1 MTPLAHL
8 MPARP
13 KFIGVA
19 AIAIAA
25 VMAFA
30 PPVTAETLDLTSATI
45 ADVQAALGTRKLS
58 SEKLTQAYLAR
69 IKAYDKQGPAI
80 NAVILVN
87 PNAVKE
93 ARAMDRERRAGKVRG
108 PLHGIPVIVKDNY
121 NTVDMPTTAGSQLL
135 AGSIP
140 PTDAY
145 VVKKLRDAGAIIIAK
160 VNLNEFAGS
169 GGMTNGEKD
178 AKIAAMGRA
187 QAGFSSLGGQTRNP
201 HDIARVPSSSS
212 GGTGA
217 SVAAAF
223 GQFGLGTDTGGSV
236 RGPSSVNGIVG
247 LKTSYGL
254 VSRAGIVPLSLSLDT
269 SGPMARSVYDVAA
282 ALNVMAGVD
291 PDDSTTQ
298 MSVGKAEAD
307 YTKFAK
313 PGGLKGA
320 RIGIGR
326 DFLGGDDQVDRITE
340 DAIATLKSLGA
351 EIVDPIKVPNY
362 LLDQRTGVYALLV
375 NTEFKAQITDYLQTL
390 KPGFPRSFDEI
401 VALAND
407 PATNYRSPEKAFGL
421 KYSQAHAVGID
432 TPTYLALKNQTL
444 PAIRAGVEA
453 VFTSYKIDA
462 ILAPTNSTPAQLIAE
477 PRRGG
482 GGRGDSPGN
491 LTNESWVPEMVVP
504 AGMTG
509 EGLPVTISFIGM
521 PFSEAK
527 LIGYAYDF
535 EQATK
540 ARRLPKHTPEL
551 KTDRIND

>member
-1 MTPLAHL
+1 MTTF
-8 MPARP
+8 ARIIESP
-13 KFIGVA
+13 RVRSAVASVALVA
-19 AIAIAA
+19 AVASSSLARG
-25 VMAFA
+25 
-30 PPVTAETLDLTSATI
+30 ETLDLTSATI
-45 ADVQAALGTRKLS
+45 ADVQSALGTRKLS
-58 SEKLTQAYLAR
+58 SEKLTQAYMAR

-80 NAVILVN
+80 NAVIMVN
-87 PNAVKE
+87 ANALRE
-93 ARAMDRERRAGKVRG
+93 ARALDRERRAGKVRG

-121 NTVDMPTTAGSQLL
+121 NTNDMPTTAGSQLL

-145 VVKKLRDAGAIIIAK
+145 VVRKLREAGAVIIAK

-178 AKIAAMGRA
+178 PKIAALGRA
-187 QAGFSSLGGQTRNP
+187 QAGFSSQGGQTRNP
-201 HDIARVPSSSS
+201 HDIERVPSSSS

-217 SVAAAF
+217 SIAAAF

-269 SGPMARSVYDVAA
+269 SGPMARNVYDVAA
-282 ALNVMAGVD
+282 ALNVMVGVD
-291 PDDSTTQ
+291 PEDPTTQ
-298 MSVGKAEAD
+298 MSVGKAETD
-307 YTKFAK
+307 YTKFVK
-313 PGGLKGA
+313 PGALKGA

-326 DFLGGDDQVDRITE
+326 DFLGGDEQVDKITE
-340 DAIATLKSLGA
+340 SAIETLKSLGA
-351 EIVDPIKVPNY
+351 EIVDPIKVPAY
-362 LLDQRTGVYALLV
+362 LLDMRTGVYALLV
-375 NTEFKAQITDYLQTL
+375 NSEFKAQITDYLHTL
-390 KPGFPRSFDEI
+390 KPGFPKSFDEI

-407 PATNYRSPEKAFGL
+407 PATHYRSPEKAFGL
-421 KYSQAHAVGID
+421 KYSQAHAVD
-432 TPTYLALKNQTL
+432 LNSPTYLTLKNDTL

-453 VFTSYKIDA
+453 VFATYRVDA
-462 ILAPTNSTPAQLIAE
+462 ILAPTNSTPAQLISE

-491 LTNESWVPEMVVP
+491 LTNESWIPEIVVP
-504 AGMTG
+504 AGMTT
-509 EGLPVTISFIGM
+509 EGLPVTISLLG
-521 PFSEAK
+521 PRFSEAR

-540 ARRLPKHTPEL
+540 AIRLPKNTPAL
-551 KTDRIND
+551 KSDKISY